1 MKTKTIDCVECG
13 EKVSYGRL
21 SCPACGA
28 LLASVAGGPARQV
41 PESSPVEVDADAPV
55 GVADPADAMPEAD
68 AMAEADAM
76 SESDVA
82 PDQIPLPL
90 DDGEPTGA
98 AETQTTETAE
108 RGRRERHEGA
118 RGRSRG

>member
-41 PESSPVEVDADAPV
+41 PESSPVEVDADASV
-55 GVADPADAMPEAD
+55 GVADFAD
-68 AMAEADAM
+68 AMA
-76 SESDVA
+76 ESDVA

-98 AETQTTETAE
+98 ADTQSTETAE
-108 RGRRERHEGA
+108 PAAESATRELEA
-118 RGRSRG
+118 EA